1 MRKAPLFLLVLFVAS
16 ACAGLTLDTPRQKY
30 YAAEAAYRE
39 VAASVISAVD
49 SGLITPGSETAGVVQ
64 KTLTTARASLD
75 AAWAAIRE
83 GNDQMALSLIE
94 AALAAIDTVQR
105 RVST

>member
-1 MRKAPLFLLVLFVAS
+1 MRRAPLFLLVLFVTS

-30 YAAEAAYRE
+30 FAAEAAYRE
-39 VAASVISAVD
+39 IAATTIRAVD
-49 SGLITPGSETAGVVQ
+49 SGLITPGSQTARVIGE
-64 KTLTTARASLD
+64 TLTTARASLD

-83 GNDQMALSLIE
+83 GNDDLALSLID
-94 AALAAIDTVQR
+94 AALVAINNVQR